1 MIAKICT
8 AAALAT
14 IFAAVS
20 SGGAQAELVVST
32 AATSNVNCSGGVCT
46 ATAADAV
53 LNARD
58 LMKDLAHGDT
68 TVASGSTAQD
78 IEFDA
83 AVHWTSAHRLTLDS
97 YHSITFTQAVTSEGT
112 GGVTITTNDGG
123 TGGDFFFSGKGRV
136 IFWDLSS
143 SLIINTVSY
152 TLAGNIAT
160 LASDIAATPSGAYAL
175 ANNYNASVDGT
186 YSNSPITTDFTGA
199 FEGLGNSISHLTI
212 HGFGG
217 GLFSLIAPNASVRD
231 IILIGEV
238 IETSGSDR
246 VGGLTGTN
254 DGTIV
259 GASVIGGSIIDRKNG
274 QPAIGGLVGAAVEGS
289 ITRSFSSAR
298 VACPRFCWG
307 GGLVGWS
314 DTGTI
319 SQSSATGSVTGG
331 NNSEVGGLVGRNQGG
346 IVQSFATGAVSTG
359 DTLKNDANFHSMAGG
374 LAGSNEGGISQSYA
388 TGSVSAGSGVRHPAN
403 HTWAGGLAGN
413 SSGSI
418 WQSYAT
424 GSASVGDQGYVGG
437 IAGAGPLGPNVV
449 EFFHTGIAQSYSTG
463 AVSVT
468 TGTSLIGGFLGNDT
482 GNTMPNAG
490 TYWDLDTSGVS
501 DPSKG
506 AGNIASDPGI
516 TGLTTT
522 QLQSGLPSGF
532 DPATWGQSPGINN
545 GLPYLLAPPP
555 Q

>member
-32 AATSNVNCSGGVCT
+32 AATSNVSCSGGVCT

-68 TVASGSTAQD
+68 TVASGSTAED

-83 AVHWTSAHRLTLDS
+83 SVHWTSAHRLTIDS
-97 YHSITFTQAVTSEGT
+97 YRSITFTQAVTSEGT

-136 IFWDLSS
+136 VFWDLSS
-143 SLIINTVSY
+143 SLIINTANY
-152 TLAGNIAT
+152 TLVGNIAT

-186 YSNSPITTDFTGA
+186 YTHTPIPTFFTGT
-199 FEGLGNSISHLTI
+199 FEGLGNAISHLTI
-212 HGFGG
+212 HQAA
-217 GLFSLIAPNASVRD
+217 GLFDTIFEGGAVRD
-231 IILIGEV
+231 LSLVGEV
-238 IETSGSDR
+238 IDVTGSDQ
-246 VGGLTGTN
+246 VGGLASLS
-254 DGTIV
+254 DGTITGV
-259 GASVIGGSIIDRKNG
+259 SVIGGSIIVRKNG
-274 QPAIGGLVGAAVEGS
+274 QPAIGSLIGAMADGS

-298 VACPRFCWG
+298 VVCARFCWA
-307 GGLVGWS
+307 GGLVGQS
-314 DTGTI
+314 LRTI

-331 NNSEVGGLVGRNQGG
+331 NNSEVGGLVGRNEGT
-346 IVQSFATGAVSTG
+346 IAQSFATGAVSTG
-359 DTLKNDANFHSMAGG
+359 DTVKNEANFSSMAGG
-374 LAGSNEGGISQSYA
+374 LAGSNEGEIIQSYA
-388 TGSVSAGSGVRHPAN
+388 TGSASAGSGVRHSAN
-403 HTWAGGLAGN
+403 HTWAGGLVGN
-413 SSGSI
+413 SREVI
-418 WQSYAT
+418 QKSYAT

-437 IAGAGPLGPNVV
+437 LAGAGEIDFN
-449 EFFHTGIAQSYSTG
+449 IQQSYSTG

-468 TGTSLIGGFLGNDT
+468 TGTSLIGGFIGDDT
-482 GNTMPNAG
+482 GSPGPSGA

-506 AGNIASDPGI
+506 AGNIANDSSI

-545 GLPYLLAPPP
+545 GLPYLLVTSP

>member
-1 MIAKICT
+1 MIAKTCVV
-8 AAALAT
+8 AALAA

-20 SGGAQAELVVST
+20 SGGAQAELVIST
-32 AATSNVNCSGGVCT
+32 AATSNVSCSGGVCT

-53 LNARD
+53 LNVRD
-58 LMKDLAHGDT
+58 LMKDLTHGDT

-97 YHSITFTQAVTSEGT
+97 YRSITFTQPVTSEGT

-123 TGGDFFFSGKGRV
+123 TGGDFIFSGKGRV
-136 IFWDLSS
+136 VFWDLAS
-143 SLIINTVSY
+143 SLIINTTSY
-152 TLAGNIAT
+152 MLVGNIAT

-199 FEGLGNSISHLTI
+199 FEGLGNGISHLTM
-212 HGFGG
+212 HGA
-217 GLFSLIAPNASVRD
+217 GLFSLLAPGSTARD
-231 IILIGEV
+231 LSLVGEV
-238 IETSGSDR
+238 IDITGGSR
-246 VGGLTGTN
+246 VGGLVATN
-254 DGTIV
+254 DGTIAGV
-259 GASVIGGSIIDRKNG
+259 SIIGGSIIDRKNG
-274 QPAIGGLVGAAVEGS
+274 QPAIGGLVGTVADGS

-298 VACPRFCWG
+298 VACPQFCWG
-307 GGLVGWS
+307 GGLVGQS
-314 DTGTI
+314 LTTI

-331 NNSEVGGLVGRNQGG
+331 NNSEVGGLVGRNEGS

-359 DTLKNDANFHSMAGG
+359 DTVKNDANFSMAGG
-374 LAGSNEGGISQSYA
+374 LVGSNEISISQCYA
-388 TGSVSAGSGVRHPAN
+388 TGSASAGSGVRHPAN

-413 SSGSI
+413 SPGWI

-437 IAGAGPLGPNVV
+437 IAGAGPLGLNV
-449 EFFHTGIAQSYSTG
+449 ETTGIAQSYSTG

-468 TGTSLIGGFLGNDT
+468 TGTSLIGGFLGDDT
-482 GNTMPNAG
+482 GTRSGPSAA
-490 TYWDLDTSGVS
+490 TYWNLDTSGVS

-506 AGNIASDPGI
+506 AGNIANDPGI

-522 QLQSGLPSGF
+522 QLQSGLPAGF
-532 DPATWGQSPGINN
+532 DPTYWGQSPGINN
-545 GLPYLLAPPP
+545 GLPYLLALPP